1 AQGRDRLVDL
11 GLRDL
16 AVVRVP
22 AEAIAEGGV
31 RLELRLEDGEGEG
44 LDDVLGDTVGQGLLH
59 DLHVPGRGHG
69 DDVHVDTLA
78 ADGPAD
84 LDPVSVR
91 QIHVEEHEVDAL
103 GFETVDLTR
112 QSGHRLSGVLRHSR
126 DVIAVDTIDLLRVST
141 GSNGPVLDGEH
152 TDTRVGGSRVVHA
165 VSLASAR
172 SVAPRCVFQPSH
184 ISGTD
189 LSHARPC
196 GTHGP
201 GAGPG
206 LQHSRAWGTHGPG
219 TRAALQHSGPGA
231 SCTGPQHATPSRA
244 GTFAGRRMYD
254 FGPDFYILLP

>member
-1 AQGRDRLVDL
+1 GPDLRLHGIGHTFGGGGHGVAAQGRDRLVDL

-31 RLELRLEDGEGEG
+31 RLELRLEDGAGVVI
-44 LDDVLGDTVGQGLLH
+44 DDVLVATVGHGLLP
-59 DLHVPGRGHG
+59 DLHITGRGHG

-126 DVIAVDTIDLLRVST
+126 DVIAVETIDILRVST
-141 GSNGPVLDGEH
+141 GGNGLVLDAEH
-152 TDTRVGGSRVVHA
+152 TDTRFG
-165 VSLASAR
+165 R
-172 SVAPRCVFQPSH
+172 S
-184 ISGTD
+184 
-189 LSHARPC
+189 
-196 GTHGP
+196 
-201 GAGPG
+201 
-206 LQHSRAWGTHGPG
+206 
-219 TRAALQHSGPGA
+219 
-231 SCTGPQHATPSRA
+231 
-244 GTFAGRRMYD
+244 
-254 FGPDFYILLP
+254 